1 MPAAS
6 VRAAVGALSFL
17 TRVPVGR
24 FVDVDAGDVSRGSVL
39 FPAVGA
45 GVGVLSAGSAAL
57 LHLGL
62 PSLVAAA
69 IGVAGGAI
77 VTGGMHLDALADT
90 FDAAGAVT
98 RSEALAIMRDPRLG
112 SFGAA
117 ALVLD
122 LLVKVASLSFLLQH
136 GGAIV
141 ALVTAG
147 ALSRAAAVALAALLP
162 YARPGV
168 GVLSGAPQWA
178 ATGAAALAVAAATL
192 LARGDAL
199 WLIAAAVAAAATVGV
214 VCRWWLGGV
223 TGDTLGAGI
232 ELSELTVIV
241 VAVGLA

>member
-1 MPAAS
+1 MQAAS
-6 VRAAVGALSFL
+6 VRAAVGAVSFL

-24 FVDVDAGDVSRGSVL
+24 FVAVDAGDVSRGSVL

-45 GVGVLSAGSAAL
+45 GVGVLSAGAGAL
-57 LHLGL
+57 LQLGL

-69 IGVAGGAI
+69 LGVAVGAV

-98 RSEALAIMRDPRLG
+98 RSEALVIMRDPRLG
-112 SFGAA
+112 SFGAT

-141 ALVTAG
+141 AFVSAG

-162 YARPGV
+162 YARPGA
-168 GVLSGAPQWA
+168 GGLSGASRGA
-178 ATGAAALAVAAATL
+178 AMGAAALAVAAAAS

-199 WLIAAAVAAAATVGV
+199 WLIAATVAAAVTVGV
-214 VCRWWLGGV
+214 VCRSWLGGV
-223 TGDTLGAGI
+223 TGDTLGAAI
-232 ELSELTVIV
+232 ELSELTVIA